1 MSTLELDQLECIRGG
16 RCLFTGLSRRIDGG
30 TLLRVEG
37 ANGAGKTSLLR
48 MLCGLVL
55 PAHGEVRWKG
65 QSLRAMKESF
75 HQQLAYLGH
84 APALKD
90 DLNAVENLRSALSL
104 SGTRISSAQAADA
117 LAQAGLSSRAEV
129 PARALSQ
136 GQRKRV
142 ALARLPL
149 STNAPLWVLDE
160 PFNALDS
167 LASAWL
173 IGTLARH
180 LREGGIVVL
189 TSHQPV
195 QWGTPVT
202 DMSIAL

>member
-1 MSTLELDQLECIRGG
+1 MSTLELDQLECIRAG
-16 RCLFTGLSRRIDGG
+16 RSLFTGLSRNVEAG

-48 MLCGLVL
+48 MLCGLML

-65 QSLRAMKESF
+65 QPLRSLKEAF
-75 HQQLAYLGH
+75 HRQLVYLGH

-90 DLNAVENLRSALSL
+90 DLNAVENLQSTMSL
-104 SGTRISSAQAADA
+104 NGMRIKPDQAADA
-117 LAQAGLSSRAEV
+117 LAQAGLSRRADV

-149 STNAPLWVLDE
+149 SGYAPLWVLDE

-173 IGTLARH
+173 VGTLAKHIRQ
-180 LREGGIVVL
+180 GGIVVL

-195 QWGTPVT
+195 QWGTPVP